1 MRAAVWFALVCG
13 LSTGVTADYI
23 VEYTF
28 QDGRQTITYKDA
40 KHHKL
45 SFDAE
50 GTQSHIYRIGEKVYM
65 VSVEEGQTQVVDM
78 DEMRRLT
85 AAFGA
90 SAAPQNEPQERWK
103 VKKTGKKE
111 SVAGVKG
118 EVWIVEGEMD
128 GEPYRDE
135 VVMTQDK
142 RVVAAFDALMGTVA
156 KIGEGVVAMD
166 EDFQFEKGWA
176 PIKSED
182 MVLAS
187 VAERSID
194 AREYE
199 LPKNA
204 QVQKMPD
211 LAGMFGGKSEG
222 SEGGGI
228 GNCYTQVCC
237 GQSAGPS
244 AVLKKMLKEGA
255 EGFKLSGDGVCD
267 MLGFASTF
275 GQRSVEGALYTK
287 GKDGIQV
294 TLNMNGV
301 AQGSVLQSRQAIQK
315 EGSAGLIQE
324 VKGYKTGTIGTKEYH
339 YGMLMPPKQQTLDII
354 IDAQTTLS
362 VTHLAGSGEIDLIG
376 WSKKAID
383 LGAYVA
389 PAKAPATG
397 KPANKPAKSNEL
409 DKEGVNEGVDE
420 AVQLFKSLF

>member
-1 MRAAVWFALVCG
+1 MRAAVWFGLVCG
-13 LSTGVTADYI
+13 LGTGVMADYI
-23 VEYTF
+23 VEYTLP
-28 QDGRQTITYKDA
+28 DGRQTITYKDA

-45 SFDAE
+45 SIDSE
-50 GTQSHIYRIGEKVYM
+50 GTQSHVYRIGEKVYM
-65 VSVEEGQTQVVDM
+65 VSVEDGQTQVMDM
-78 DEMRRLT
+78 DEMRKLT

-90 SAAPQNEPQERWK
+90 SAQEPKEPKERWK
-103 VKKTGKKE
+103 VTKTGRKE

-142 RVVAAFDALMGTVA
+142 RVVTTFDALLGTVE
-156 KIGEGVVAMD
+156 KIGEGFAAMD
-166 EDFQFEKGWA
+166 EEFQFEKGWA
-176 PIKSED
+176 PIKAED

-187 VAERSID
+187 VTERSVD
-194 AREYE
+194 AAEYE

-211 LAGMFGGKSEG
+211 VAGMFGGKSEG
-222 SEGGGI
+222 SEAGVA

-244 AVLKKMLKEGA
+244 VALKKMLKESA
-255 EGFKLSGDGVCD
+255 EGFKLAGDGVCD
-267 MLGFASTF
+267 ILGFATAF

-287 GKDGIQV
+287 GKDAIQV
-294 TLNMNGV
+294 TLNMNDS
-301 AQGSVLQSRQAIQK
+301 AQGSVLQTRQTIQK
-315 EGSAGLIQE
+315 HGNAGLIQE
-324 VKGYKTGTIGTKEYH
+324 VKGYKTGSIGGKTYH
-339 YGMLMPPKQQTLDII
+339 YGLLMPPKQQTLDIL

-362 VTHLAGSGEIDLIG
+362 ITHLAGSGEIDLIG

-383 LGAYVA
+383 AGAYTT
-389 PAKAPATG
+389 PAKAESKT
-397 KPANKPAKSNEL
+397 KPAQKGAQGNEL
-409 DKEGVNEGVDE
+409 DKEGVNQGVDE